1 MSKYGKI
8 KCYRFNVARNIR
20 LLEGNELAEKCQ
32 YFIDDIRNKKL
43 DKQGFFK
50 ILIQDLETTISEAKS
65 KKKQKT
71 REYDPF
77 EIPRSGDGRIAL
89 FGLSNVGKS
98 SLMNAITNTDVKTG
112 DYLHTTRKAKAGT
125 LEYEQVHIQ
134 IVDLPGFLDF
144 RDDWSEG
151 KQILRVTRTCD
162 AIILVIDLSMSID
175 RQYDFLIKKLEE
187 SKLLINNESRY
198 KIGIIATK
206 GDKPGSKENF
216 EYLKQKTDLDIF
228 SSSIHHPETL
238 ETLKKNL
245 FHFLDIIRVY
255 SKPPKRKANLK
266 SPYICS
272 EGSTIED
279 VASRIHKD
287 FVTHFQSAKVWGPSV
302 NFSGQRVT
310 IDHELQDT
318 DIVEIITKK

>member
-8 KCYRFNVARNIR
+8 KWYRFNVARNIR

-50 ILIQDLETTISEAKS
+50 ILIQDLETTISDARS
-65 KKKQKT
+65 IKKQKS

-98 SLMNAITNTDVKTG
+98 TLMNAITNTDVKTG
-112 DYLHTTRKAKAGT
+112 DYLHTTRKANAGT

-144 RDDWSEG
+144 RDNWSEG
-151 KQILRVTRTCD
+151 KQILRVTRSCD
-162 AIILVIDLSMSID
+162 AIILVIDLSMDID
-175 RQYDFLIKKLEE
+175 RQYDFLIRKLEDA
-187 SKLLINNESRY
+187 KLLINDESRY

-206 GDKPGSKENF
+206 GDISGSKENF
-216 EYLKQKTDLDIF
+216 EYLTKKTDYEIF
-228 SSSIHHPETL
+228 TSSINHPKTL
-238 ETLKKNL
+238 EKLKKNL
-245 FHFLDIIRVY
+245 FHFLEIMRVY
-255 SKPPKRKANLK
+255 SKPPKQKPNKK
-266 SPYICS
+266 SPFICS

-302 NFSGQRVT
+302 SYPGQRQEYIKT
-310 IDHELQDT
+310 L
-318 DIVEIITKK
+318 